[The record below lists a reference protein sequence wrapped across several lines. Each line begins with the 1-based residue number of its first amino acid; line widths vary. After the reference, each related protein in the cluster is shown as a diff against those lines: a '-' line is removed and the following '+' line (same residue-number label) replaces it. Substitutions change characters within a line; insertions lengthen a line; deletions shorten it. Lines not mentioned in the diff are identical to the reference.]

1 MLNNALFYYM
11 MELISVISLRKIF
24 QNTGLRFSSFP
35 RLRIYDSVLIRK
47 NAGLR
52 KPLYWQFYAVATR
65 DWLSLKSDLS
75 VKD

>member
-52 KPLYWQFYAVATR
+52 KPLYWLAILRCGHERLAFSQI
-65 DWLSLKSDLS
+65 
-75 VKD
+75 